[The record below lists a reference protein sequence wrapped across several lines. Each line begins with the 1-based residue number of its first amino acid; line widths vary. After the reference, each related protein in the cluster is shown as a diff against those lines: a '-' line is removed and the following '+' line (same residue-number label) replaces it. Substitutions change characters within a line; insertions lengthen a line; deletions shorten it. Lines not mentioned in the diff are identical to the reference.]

1 MPKIL
6 VIDDD
11 PSLLLLVQEV
21 LQAAGHEVWTTS
33 DPAEV
38 CELAFKVR
46 PAAIVLDVMMPKV
59 TGYEVLQM
67 LRADTRLEAVPMLLL
82 SGLGDASDRVKGLR
96 SGADDYLVK
105 PFEPDEL
112 VLRIERLV
120 SWHQA
125 SGEWSPALGLRQS
138 LKDNQGVRFGRYR
151 VIEKIGQGHMGTVYR
166 GLDPRLQ
173 RQVALKTIR
182 LDASAADNRR
192 EKLLALLRHE
202 AVTIARLSHPNVV
215 AVYDMGETRDS
226 AYVAMELVDGPSLS
240 GYLTAEGPLPWQ
252 RVIPLAVGIARGLAL
267 THARKVVH
275 RDMKPGNVLL
285 GRDGAVKVSD
295 FGLASVVSS
304 VFEDSTELSGTP
316 GYVPPEVLNQRSYTE
331 KGDLFGLGAVLYES
345 LAGAH
350 PLAGETLR
358 DTILNTLHGR
368 IEPLY
373 RRAVELPKE
382 LDELISDLLATAP
395 EARPTAPEVVARLE
409 AMVAI
414 HGLRWDPSNLPSVP

>member
-1 MPKIL
+1 MPKVL

-11 PSLLLLVQEV
+11 QSVLQLVEEV
-21 LQAAGHEVWTTS
+21 LQMAGHEVWTTS
-33 DPAEV
+33 EPSEV

-46 PAAIVLDVMMPKV
+46 PAAIIIDVMMPKAS
-59 TGYEVLQM
+59 GYEVMDM
-67 LRADTRLEAVPMLLL
+67 LRADPRIEAVPMLFL

-120 SWHQA
+120 NWHQA
-125 SGEWSPALGLRQS
+125 SGEWAPPPGLIEKLAQKKAL
-138 LKDNQGVRFGRYR
+138 RFGRYR

-166 GLDPRLQ
+166 GHDPRLQ
-173 RQVALKTIR
+173 REVALKTIR
-182 LDASAADNRR
+182 LDSTSTESRR
-192 EKLLALLRHE
+192 QKLLDLLRQE

-215 AVYDMGETRDS
+215 AVYDMGETPDS
-226 AYVAMELVDGPSLS
+226 AFVAMELVDGVSLS
-240 GYLTAEGPLPWQ
+240 GLLSASGPMSWQ
-252 RVIPLAVGIARGLAL
+252 QVIPLAVGIARGLAL
-267 THARKVVH
+267 THNREVIH

-304 VFEDSTELSGTP
+304 LFEDSTELSGTP

-331 KGDLFGLGAVLYES
+331 KGDQFGFGAVLYES

-368 IEPLY
+368 IRPL
-373 RRAVELPKE
+373 RERVSELPAD
-382 LDELISDLLATAP
+382 LDELIAELLAIDPDQRPPAS
-395 EARPTAPEVVARLE
+395 EAAERLDEMVARYS
-409 AMVAI
+409 
-414 HGLRWDPSNLPSVP
+414 LRWDPSLLPKQT

>member
-1 MPKIL
+1 MAKVL

-11 PSLLLLVQEV
+11 RNILHLVEDI
-21 LQAAGHEVWTTS
+21 LREAGHEVWTTS
-33 DPAEV
+33 EPSEV

-46 PAAIVLDVMMPKV
+46 PAAIVLDVMMPKAS
-59 TGYEVLQM
+59 GYEVMDM
-67 LRADTRLEAVPMLLL
+67 LRSDNRIEAVPMLFL
-82 SGLGDASDRVKGLR
+82 SGLGDASDRVRGLR

-120 SWHQA
+120 NWHQA
-125 SGEWSPALGLRQS
+125 SGEWAPSPALVKRMADKKAQ
-138 LKDNQGVRFGRYR
+138 RFGRYR

-166 GLDPRLQ
+166 GHDPRLQ
-173 RQVALKTIR
+173 REVALKTIR
-182 LDASAADNRR
+182 LDSTSTESRR
-192 EKLLALLRHE
+192 QELLDLLRHE

-215 AVYDMGETRDS
+215 AVYDMGETPDS
-226 AYVAMELVDGPSLS
+226 AFVAMELVDGPSLS
-240 GYLTAEGPLPWQ
+240 GYLSQQGPMSWHQ
-252 RVIPLAVGIARGLAL
+252 VIPLAVGIARGLAL
-267 THARKVVH
+267 THAREVIH

-285 GRDGAVKVSD
+285 GRDGGVKVSD

-304 VFEDSTELSGTP
+304 IFEDSTELSGTP

-368 IEPLY
+368 IRPL
-373 RRAVELPKE
+373 RDRVTNLPMD
-382 LDELISDLLATAP
+382 LDELIADLLSIDP
-395 EARPTAPEVVARLE
+395 DLRPSAPEVVARLE
-409 AMVAI
+409 EMI
-414 HGLRWDPSNLPSVP
+414 TGRGLVWDPSDLPVRG